1 LKLFLQH
8 KEMKVVTL
16 NDFKKSTI
24 FNNYIINMKKIITLL
39 AIILIFN
46 CTAQTCSTG
55 GCAATATNSTGQY
68 PTATFS
74 TTSSSWSTISSYM
87 NAGNFTLFDVTNGDT
102 YEWTY
107 CSDFGGSQAW
117 DAELTLF
124 NNANGTTLCYQN
136 NCGRSTCSTAPYIR
150 WTATFTG
157 TVKLLTT
164 VSGCTTNSGSP
175 YSTLVWRDTSGTPAA
190 APILGVDVYSGNSTI
205 NWAQVKAAGYTF
217 AWAKA
222 TEGVGYTDSE
232 YLNYAVAGVN
242 AGVKMGA
249 YHFIRADL
257 NPTRAGA
264 ISEANY
270 FLSVAQPYI
279 TNCELPPA
287 LDVEGS
293 YLQSNFTSDSLT
305 TWIQNWM
312 TTVQNATGIAPVIY
326 ISATNAA
333 YINSSLNTYK
343 LWIDYLSGSP
353 TTTPTNTGVF
363 PTWTINQYSWT
374 GTVPGIAGSQTDMNV
389 FHGNM
394 AAFNSFMGC
403 STTNIKQNNLTYAFA
418 VYPNPAS
425 NNFHID
431 YSDDIGTVTV
441 TVYNI
446 NGELALNQNINSSAT
461 IDISGLSE
469 GIYNVNI
476 VSNKGAVNKRLIIV
490 R

>member
-1 LKLFLQH
+1 
-8 KEMKVVTL
+8 
-16 NDFKKSTI
+16 
-24 FNNYIINMKKIITLL
+24 MKKIITLL

-164 VSGCTTNSGSP
+164 VSGCITNSGSP

-205 NWAQVKAAGYTF
+205 NWAQVKAAGYAF
-217 AWAKA
+217 AYAKA

-242 AGVKMGA
+242 AGLKMGA

-394 AAFNSFMGC
+394 AAFNSFMEC
-403 STTNIKQNNLTYAFA
+403 STTNIKQNNLTYAFS

>member
-1 LKLFLQH
+1 
-8 KEMKVVTL
+8 
-16 NDFKKSTI
+16 
-24 FNNYIINMKKIITLL
+24 MKKITTLL
-39 AIILIFN
+39 AILLIIN
-46 CTAQTCSTG
+46 CSAQTCNTG

-68 PTATFS
+68 PTGTFS
-74 TTSSSWSTISSYM
+74 TSSSSWSTVSTYM
-87 NAGNFTLFDVTNGDT
+87 NGGNYTLFDVTNGDT

-107 CSDFGGSQAW
+107 CSDFGGSQGW
-117 DAELTLF
+117 NAELTLF

-136 NCGRSTCSTAPYIR
+136 DCGRSTCSTAPYIR

-164 VSGCTTNSGSP
+164 VSGCGTNNSSP
-175 YSTLVWRDTSGTPAA
+175 YSTLVWRDTSGTPAPT
-190 APILGVDVYSGNSTI
+190 PILGVDVYSGNSTI
-205 NWAQVKAAGYTF
+205 NWSQVKAAGYTF

-242 AGVKMGA
+242 AGLKMGA

-257 NPTRAGA
+257 NPTNAGA

-279 TNCELPPA
+279 TSCELPPA
-287 LDVEGS
+287 IDVEGS
-293 YLQSNFTSDSLT
+293 YLQSNFTGAQLT
-305 TWIQNWM
+305 AWIQNWI
-312 TTVQNATGIAPVIY
+312 TTVQTATGIAPVIY

-333 YINSSLNTYK
+333 YINSSLSGYK
-343 LWIDYLSGSP
+343 LWIDYLSEDS
-353 TTTPTNTGVF
+353 TVTPTNTGIF

-374 GTVPGIAGSQTDMNV
+374 RTVSGIAGNQTDVNV

-394 AAFNSFMGC
+394 AAFNSFIGC

-431 YSDDIGTVTV
+431 YSDDIGAVTV
-441 TVYNI
+441 SVYNI
-446 NGELALNQNINSSAT
+446 NGDLVLSQNINSSAV
-461 IDISGLSE
+461 IDISSLSE

-476 VSNKGAVNKRLIIV
+476 ISNKGAANKRLIVV

>member
-1 LKLFLQH
+1 
-8 KEMKVVTL
+8 
-16 NDFKKSTI
+16 
-24 FNNYIINMKKIITLL
+24 MKKTITLL
-39 AIILIFN
+39 AIISIFN
-46 CTAQTCSTG
+46 CKAQTCSTG

-68 PTATFS
+68 PASTFS
-74 TTSSSWSTISSYM
+74 TTSSSWSTISAYM
-87 NAGNFTLFDVTNGDT
+87 NAGNYTLFNVTNGDT

-107 CSDFGGSQAW
+107 CSDFGGSQGW

-124 NNANGTTLCYQN
+124 NNSNGTTLCYQN
-136 NCGRSTCSTAPYIR
+136 NCGRSTCATAPYIR

-175 YSTLVWRDTSGTPAA
+175 YSTLVWRDTSGTPLVQV
-190 APILGVDVYSGNSTI
+190 LGVDVYSGNSTI
-205 NWAQVKAAGYTF
+205 NWNQVKAAGYTF
-217 AWAKA
+217 AYAKA

-242 AGVKMGA
+242 AGLKMGA

-257 NPTRAGA
+257 NPTNAGA
-264 ISEANY
+264 INEANY

-279 TNCELPPA
+279 TSCELPPA

-293 YLQSNFTSDSLT
+293 YLSNFSDSALT
-305 TWIQNWM
+305 AWIQNWIA
-312 TTVQNATGIAPVIY
+312 TVQTATGIAPVIY
-326 ISATNAA
+326 INATNAA
-333 YINSSLNTYK
+333 RINSSLNTYK
-343 LWIDYLSGSP
+343 LWIDYLSGSS
-353 TTTPTNTGVF
+353 TSGPTNTGVF

-394 AAFNSFMGC
+394 TAFNSFIGC
-403 STTNIKQNNLTYAFA
+403 STTNIKQNNLTYAFV
-418 VYPNPAS
+418 VYPNPTS

-431 YSDDIGTVTV
+431 YSDDIGTVAV
-441 TVYNI
+441 SVYNI
-446 NGELALNQNINSSAT
+446 NGELVFNQNINSSAT
-461 IDISGLSE
+461 INISGLSE

-476 VSNKGAVNKRLIIV
+476 VSNKGAVNKRLIV
-490 R
+490 VH

>member
-1 LKLFLQH
+1 
-8 KEMKVVTL
+8 
-16 NDFKKSTI
+16 
-24 FNNYIINMKKIITLL
+24 MKKTTTLLTITLM
-39 AIILIFN
+39 IN
-46 CTAQTCSTG
+46 CMLLHAQTCSTG
-55 GCAATATNSTGQY
+55 GCTATATNSTGQY
-68 PTATFS
+68 PTGTFS
-74 TTSSSWSTISSYM
+74 TTSSSWSTVSAFM
-87 NAGNFTLFDVTNGDT
+87 NGGNYTLFDVTNGNT

-107 CSDFGGSQAW
+107 CSDFGGSQGW

-136 NCGRSTCSTAPYIR
+136 DCGRSTCSTAPYIR

-164 VSGCTTNSGSP
+164 VSGCGTNNSHP

-205 NWAQVKAAGYTF
+205 NWSQVKAAGYIF

-232 YLNYAVAGVN
+232 YLNYAVNGVN
-242 AGVKMGA
+242 AGMKMGA

-257 NPTRAGA
+257 NPTTRTGA

-279 TNCELPPA
+279 TSCELPPA

-343 LWIDYLSGSP
+343 LWIDYLSEDS
-353 TTTPTNTGVF
+353 TVTPTNTGVF
-363 PTWTINQYSWT
+363 PTWAINQYSWT
-374 GTVPGIAGSQTDMNV
+374 RSVSGIAGSQTDVNV
-389 FHGNM
+389 FHGNIT
-394 AAFNSFMGC
+394 AFDSFMGC
-403 STTNIKQNNLTYAFA
+403 STASIKQNNLTYAFA
-418 VYPNPAS
+418 VYPNPTT
-425 NNFHID
+425 NNFHVD
-431 YSDDIGTVTV
+431 YSDDLGTVAINM
-441 TVYNI
+441 YNI
-446 NGELALNQNINSSAT
+446 NGELVFTQNINSSAI
-461 IDISGLSE
+461 IDVSSLSE
-469 GIYNVNI
+469 GIYNINI
-476 VSNKGAVNKRLIIV
+476 VSTKGAVNKRLIVV

>member
-1 LKLFLQH
+1 
-8 KEMKVVTL
+8 MKVVTL